1 MTEQTLPAVCDTLI
15 RNGYLITMDAERT
28 VYACGAVAVSG
39 NAIVAVG
46 RDADIAARFL
56 PRRVIDAKGG
66 VIHPGFIDCHCH
78 ANIHLSRGI
87 IPDQPASQPA
97 PFSFSDWTNHLEDED
112 EYIQTQIVGL
122 EMLRHGY
129 TFFLEPGTVYEPDAA
144 AAAAESVGV
153 RAGLADPYLWD
164 VSDGPNSRPSTTRRI
179 PNDSKRAFKV
189 LGGQLIRNKD
199 PNALVRGHVAFYGV
213 AYSSEDLM
221 RAAKDCADAHGV
233 TCTTHHNFDQ
243 DDAKSNDERV
253 GGGHNMVYFAQR
265 GLLGSNCLYVH
276 MNVIRDDE
284 IPVILDSGMSLV
296 WHPGNSIY
304 YNINSSFKP
313 RIPELIER
321 GCNVVFG
328 VDAAKIWTF
337 GDLELIGYLDARQ
350 HGHYVSTAR
359 IMEMRTLNA
368 ARAVGLSDMIGSIES
383 GKRADIIIR
392 STDVPEVLPG
402 VNPIQEL
409 LLSGHRATVS
419 TVLVDG
425 RLVFLDG
432 RSTQVDQ
439 NAVVAAGRAMARRVL
454 DRAGYIPRLPW
465 NVIS

>member
-1 MTEQTLPAVCDTLI
+1 MTEQKLTAVCDILI
-15 RNGYLITMDAERT
+15 RNGYLITMDAQRS
-28 VYACGAVAVSG
+28 VYACGAVAISG

-46 RDADIAARFL
+46 RDADIAARFR

-78 ANIHLSRGI
+78 ATIHLSRGI
-87 IPDQPASQPA
+87 IPDQPTFDPA
-97 PFSFSDWTNHLEDED
+97 PFSFADWTNHLEDED
-112 EYIQTQIVGL
+112 EYVQTQIVGL

-179 PNDSKRAFKV
+179 PNDAKRAFEV
-189 LGGQLIRNKD
+189 LGGQLARNKD
-199 PNALVRGHVAFYGV
+199 PDALVRGHVAIYG
-213 AYSSEDLM
+213 ASLSSESLM

-233 TCTTHHNFDQ
+233 TFTMHHNFNQ
-243 DDAKSNDERV
+243 DGTKSVDERF
-253 GGGHNMVYFAQR
+253 GGGHNIVYFAKR
-265 GLLGSNCLYVH
+265 GLLGPNCLYVH
-276 MNVIRDDE
+276 MNIIRDDE
-284 IPVILDSGMSLV
+284 IPVILESGMSLV
-296 WHPGNSIY
+296 WHPGNSLY
-304 YNINSSFKP
+304 YSINANFKP

-337 GDLELIGYLDARQ
+337 GDLELLGYLDARQ
-350 HGHYVSTAR
+350 HGHYISAAR
-359 IMEMRTLNA
+359 IMEMRTIHA
-368 ARAVGLSDMIGSIES
+368 AHAVGLSHMIGSIES
-383 GKRADIIIR
+383 GKRADVVIR
-392 STDVPEVLPG
+392 SADVPEVLPG
-402 VNPIQEL
+402 ANPIQEL
-409 LLSGHRATVS
+409 LLSGHRATAS

-425 RLVFLDG
+425 HLVFLDG
-432 RSTQVDQ
+432 RSTRVDQ
-439 NAVVAAGRAMARRVL
+439 TAMVAAGRAMTRRVL

-465 NVIS
+465 AVIN

>member
-28 VYACGAVAVSG
+28 VYACGGVAISG

-46 RDADIAARFL
+46 RDADIAARFR
-56 PRRVIDAKGG
+56 PRRVLDAKGG
-66 VIHPGFIDCHCH
+66 VIHPGFIDCHYH

-87 IPDQPASQPA
+87 IPEQPTSQSA

-112 EYIQTQIVGL
+112 EYIQTEILGL

-153 RAGLADPYLWD
+153 RVGLADPYLWD
-164 VSDGPNSRPSTTRRI
+164 ISGGPNSRPSTTRRI
-179 PNDSKRAFKV
+179 PNDSKRAFRV
-189 LGGQLIRNKD
+189 LGGQLARNKD
-199 PNALVRGHVAFYGV
+199 PDALVRGHVAFYGV
-213 AYSSEDLM
+213 GYSSENLM

-243 DDAKSNDERV
+243 DDAKSNDERF

-265 GLLGSNCLYVH
+265 GLLGPNCLYVH
-276 MNVIRDDE
+276 MNIIRDDE
-284 IPVILDSGMSLV
+284 VPVILDSGMSLV
-296 WHPGNSIY
+296 WHPGNSMY

-328 VDAAKIWTF
+328 VDGAKIWTF

-350 HGHYVSTAR
+350 HGHYISTAR

-368 ARAVGLSDMIGSIES
+368 AHAVGLSHMIGSIEN
-383 GKRADIIIR
+383 GKKADIVIR
-392 STDVPEVLPG
+392 GTDEALPG

-439 NAVVAAGRAMARRVL
+439 SAAAAAGRAMARRVL
-454 DRAGYIPRLPW
+454 NRAGYVPRLPW